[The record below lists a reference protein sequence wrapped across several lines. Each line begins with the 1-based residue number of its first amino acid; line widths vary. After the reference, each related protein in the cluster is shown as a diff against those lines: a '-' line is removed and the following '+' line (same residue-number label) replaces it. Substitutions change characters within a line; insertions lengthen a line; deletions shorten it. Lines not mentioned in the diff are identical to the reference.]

1 MDPNKKDMYQKDV
14 GQKIQT
20 QIRIK
25 TDVKKEATELF
36 EELGLDMSTAVNLF
50 LKQCI
55 LCRGLPFNVGMPG
68 SRTNRPIGQHHGLN
82 NHNRDRDRRENS
94 RFEDSDIEKMSL
106 SEEE

>member
-1 MDPNKKDMYQKDV
+1 MDSNKRDIYLKDV

-25 TDVKKEATELF
+25 ASVKKEVTELF

-68 SRTNRPIGQHHGLN
+68 SRVNRPVGQNRGPN
-82 NHNRDRDRRENS
+82 NHNYDSNRRENS
-94 RFEDSDIEKMSL
+94 GFENTDIEKISV
-106 SEEE
+106 SEE